1 MKYIGPFM
9 QWNTVQRLE
18 NIMYCKIPL
27 KEKYNLHIKAE
38 LLVIVSSGESGMG
51 QGGPYPGGGA
61 ASAQAGYRSARQHS
75 VTILHA
81 SGPPAPQSL
90 PPPRVSLARMQ
101 SWTLDPRGKPCSAL
115 APTMAFAA
123 GFLQTLTGLVTYRK
137 KSNKVP
143 PPACLLGSNLKQT
156 QQPTGWVNPQT
167 TVASA
172 RARSCAHPCES
183 LRRDSKAAN

>member
-61 ASAQAGYRSARQHS
+61 ASAQAGCRSARQHS

-81 SGPPAPQSL
+81 SGPPVPQSL
-90 PPPRVSLARMQ
+90 STPPHRESGQDAE
-101 SWTLDPRGKPCSAL
+101 LDAGPQREAL
-115 APTMAFAA
+115 
-123 GFLQTLTGLVTYRK
+123 LCTGSYYGLHCWY
-137 KSNKVP
+137 S
-143 PPACLLGSNLKQT
+143 
-156 QQPTGWVNPQT
+156 
-167 TVASA
+167 
-172 RARSCAHPCES
+172 
-183 LRRDSKAAN
+183 

>member
-61 ASAQAGYRSARQHS
+61 ASAQAGCRSACQHS

-81 SGPPAPQSL
+81 SGPPPLTESL
-90 PPPRVSLARMQ
+90 WPGCRAGR
-101 SWTLDPRGKPCSAL
+101 WTPEGSPAL
-115 APTMAFAA
+115 HWLLLWP
-123 GFLQTLTGLVTYRK
+123 L
-137 KSNKVP
+137 
-143 PPACLLGSNLKQT
+143 LLGFC
-156 QQPTGWVNPQT
+156 
-167 TVASA
+167 
-172 RARSCAHPCES
+172 RH
-183 LRRDSKAAN
+183 